1 MVKKSNRKKLAIA
14 RFIQFVKKELELEKP
29 FKVNLVINRD
39 ESLKT
44 YAFYDPSSFFIK
56 IYVKNRGLADI
67 LRSIAHELV
76 HHKQKEQ
83 GRLETIHQDI
93 GGEIEDEANARA
105 GSLVKK
111 FGYENPELKIYE

>member
-1 MVKKSNRKKLAIA
+1 MKKFNRKKLAIA
-14 RFIQFVKKELELEKP
+14 RFLQFVKKELGLVKP
-29 FKVNLVINRD
+29 FKVYMVTKRD

-44 YAFYDPSSFFIK
+44 YAFYDPTSFDIK
-56 IYVKNRGLADI
+56 IYIKNRGLADI

-83 GRLETIHQDI
+83 GRLEQPVQDV

-111 FGYENPELKIYE
+111 FGYENPELAIYE